1 MSYPLV
7 TVCMPTYNQEKYVA
21 EAIESILQ
29 QDYEYIQVIISDDC
43 SQDNTYEICKKYKNE
58 FPEIITLQRHSKN
71 LGISGNVNSIY
82 PLIKGK
88 YVCWFSGDDLYS
100 QKKISSQVRIMQEH
114 ADCVFSFHRSL
125 VIDDTGNNL
134 YEFNDS
140 LIGLKLF
147 ESDIAENLLKHRC
160 YISAIS
166 VMINRDLAAEVIHN
180 DSFGRCSDWV
190 LLCEMAMKGHVIFL
204 PEVLAAYRRHTNNI
218 SKILDI
224 THEENAY
231 AYMVHR
237 YPDYKKYIK
246 IGKINLYTLYYFKYL
261 LAKQYKQA
269 FRCKLKL
276 IQEIAAAPIYIP
288 TVIHTV
294 ILEIYKRLCML
305 MVTGN
310 IVR

>member
-7 TVCMPTYNQEKYVA
+7 TVCMPTYNHGKYVA
-21 EAIESILQ
+21 QAIESILQ
-29 QDYEYIQVIISDDC
+29 QDYKYIQLIISDDC
-43 SQDNTYEICKKYKNE
+43 SQDNTYETCKKYQNE

-100 QKKISSQVRIMQEH
+100 QKKISSQVRVMQEH

-125 VIDDTGNNL
+125 VIDDSGNNL

-140 LIGLKLF
+140 LIGLRLF
-147 ESDIAENLLKHRC
+147 ESDIAKNLLKHRC

-166 VMINRDLAAEVIHN
+166 VMINRELAAELTHN

-190 LLCEMAMKGHVIFL
+190 LLCEMAMKGNVVFI
-204 PEVLAAYRRHTNNI
+204 PEVLAAYRRHSNNI

-224 THEENAY
+224 TSEENAY
-231 AYMVHR
+231 AYMGHR
-237 YPDYKKYIK
+237 YPSYKKNIK
-246 IGKINLYTLYYFKYL
+246 IGKINLYALYACKYL
-261 LAKQYKQA
+261 LAKQYRQA
-269 FRCKLKL
+269 FRCKFKL
-276 IQEIAAAPIYIP
+276 IQEIASAPIYIP
-288 TVIHTV
+288 TVIHTLTFEV
-294 ILEIYKRLCML
+294 YKRLRML
-305 MVTGN
+305 RVTGD